1 MLDIRTIPR
10 EIKIQCPDRLD
21 GLNYLM
27 GYTSTYA
34 IRHYPRRMEGLRR
47 IIESPRRIMRETEHL
62 AVTHKD
68 PKSSTLYALAKAI
81 LHRKRLHTF
90 VAKDGG
96 NIVGYISVISGKFLK
111 VRGPHISSWGFSPPT
126 AVAASVRSYSP
137 VPNDS
142 RARGGVHRM
151 ELEVFENNT
160 NAVRLYEKLGFVA
173 EGRRREAI
181 QTPEGYEDVI

>member
-1 MLDIRTIPR
+1 MQFDITPAVWKDFG
-10 EIKIQCPDRLD
+10 EL
-21 GLNYLM
+21 
-27 GYTSTYA
+27 
-34 IRHYPRRMEGLRR
+34 LRVQ
-47 IIESPRRIMRETEHL
+47 RRIMRETEHL

-111 VRGPHISSWGFSPPT
+111 VRGT
-126 AVAASVRSYSP
+126 AYLVMGVLASHRG
-137 VPNDS
+137 
-142 RARGGVHRM
+142 RGIGTGLLACAERFARTRGVHRM

-181 QTPEGYEDVI
+181 QTPEGYEDVIWMGKLLESNTSSV

>member
-1 MLDIRTIPR
+1 MQFDITPAVWKDFG
-10 EIKIQCPDRLD
+10 EL
-21 GLNYLM
+21 
-27 GYTSTYA
+27 
-34 IRHYPRRMEGLRR
+34 LRVQ
-47 IIESPRRIMRETEHL
+47 RRIMRETEHL

-96 NIVGYISVISGKFLK
+96 NIVGYISGISGKFLK
-111 VRGPHISSWGFSPPT
+111 VRGT
-126 AVAASVRSYSP
+126 AYLVMGVLASHRG
-137 VPNDS
+137 
-142 RARGGVHRM
+142 RGIGTELLACAERFARTRGVHRM

-181 QTPEGYEDVI
+181 QTPEGYEDVIWMGKLLESNTSSV